1 MIQFK
6 LVFGLFGQ
14 SNMISTL
21 DFCPRQAKKKRK
33 VPLHKPPLTAAA
45 FRFIRLTNAQYV
57 HPGNVIGLKFG
68 KPVLTSAPE
77 KQANLLF
84 CKKG

>member
-1 MIQFK
+1 MGHVGRK
-6 LVFGLFGQ
+6 VCTVVHL
-14 SNMISTL
+14 ISAP
-21 DFCPRQAKKKRK
+21 DKPRKKRK
-33 VPLHKPPLTAAA
+33 VPIHKPPLTAAA